1 MKGLE
6 VGETCIVK
14 PVGANRKDRLG
25 EVLEVYD
32 KSYLMAFAD
41 GSRERVSAIK
51 VSPVRTRAKTAA
63 LEPMPE
69 REESEAP
76 VYREAA
82 ALPKTQ
88 TRFRCEPYLDFVRSL
103 RCVNCHH
110 HGAVQYGNTEADH
123 RGPKGVSQKC
133 SDLLAIPLCR
143 YCHEVITRSNVLPV
157 RPRGMSD
164 PAKTPILMS
173 VTETHIVVTVSQQEL
188 LKTIIE
194 VLAEMDPQAGIMAM
208 ESGLRNIDKDTLSE
222 ACRIAVRS
230 NEDQI

>member
-1 MKGLE
+1 MRGLE

-25 EVLEVYD
+25 EIVEVYD

-69 REESEAP
+69 REESESP

-88 TRFRCEPYLDFVRSL
+88 TRFVCDAYRRYVKSH
-103 RCVNCHH
+103 RCVNCEF
-110 HGAVQYGNTEADH
+110 HGAVQHGGTEADH
-123 RGPKGVSQKC
+123 RGERGVSQKC
-133 SDLLAIPLCR
+133 SDLLVIPLCMF
-143 YCHEVITRSNVLPV
+143 CHAVITAKNVLPV
-157 RPRGMSD
+157 RPKGLSD
-164 PAKTPILMS
+164 PAKTPKLMS
-173 VTETHIVVTVSQQEL
+173 VVDTHLIVTGAQMKLLTGIVNALSQS
-188 LKTIIE
+188 
-194 VLAEMDPQAGIMAM
+194 DPDAAIKALEG
-208 ESGLRNIDKDTLSE
+208 GLRSLDKDTLSE
-222 ACRIAVRS
+222 ACKMAMK
-230 NEDQI
+230 EDE

>member
-25 EVLEVYD
+25 EIVEVYD

-69 REESEAP
+69 REESESP

-88 TRFRCEPYLDFVRSL
+88 TRFVCDAYRRYVKSH
-103 RCVNCHH
+103 RCVNCEFY
-110 HGAVQYGNTEADH
+110 GAVQHGGTEADH
-123 RGPKGVSQKC
+123 RGERGVSQKC
-133 SDLLAIPLCR
+133 SDLLVIPLCMF
-143 YCHEVITRSNVLPV
+143 CHAVITAKNVLPV
-157 RPRGMSD
+157 RPKGLSD
-164 PAKTPILMS
+164 PAKTPQLMS
-173 VTETHIVVTVSQQEL
+173 VVDTHLIVTGAQMKLLTGIVNALSQ
-188 LKTIIE
+188 
-194 VLAEMDPQAGIMAM
+194 ADPDAAIKALEG
-208 ESGLRNIDKDTLSE
+208 GLRSLDKDTLSE
-222 ACRIAVRS
+222 ACKMAMK
-230 NEDQI
+230 EDE

>member
-25 EVLEVYD
+25 EIVAVYD

-123 RGPKGVSQKC
+123 RGPKGV
-133 SDLLAIPLCR
+133 
-143 YCHEVITRSNVLPV
+143 
-157 RPRGMSD
+157 
-164 PAKTPILMS
+164 
-173 VTETHIVVTVSQQEL
+173 TETHSVVTVSQQEL
-188 LKTIIE
+188 LQTSIE

>member
-25 EVLEVYD
+25 EIVEVYD
-32 KSYLMAFAD
+32 KSYLMLFAD

-69 REESEAP
+69 RDESEAP

-88 TRFRCEPYLDFVRSL
+88 TRFVCDAYRRYVKSH
-103 RCVNCHH
+103 RCVNCEF
-110 HGAVQYGNTEADH
+110 HGAVQHGGTEADH
-123 RGPKGVSQKC
+123 RGERGVSQKC
-133 SDLLAIPLCR
+133 SDLLVIPLCMF
-143 YCHEVITRSNVLPV
+143 CHAVITATNVLPV
-157 RPRGMSD
+157 RPKGLSD
-164 PAKTPILMS
+164 PAKTPKLMS
-173 VTETHIVVTVSQQEL
+173 VVDTHLIVTGAQMKLLTGIVNALSQS
-188 LKTIIE
+188 
-194 VLAEMDPQAGIMAM
+194 DPDAAIKALEG
-208 ESGLRNIDKDTLSE
+208 GLRSLDKDTLSE
-222 ACRIAVRS
+222 ACKMAMK
-230 NEDQI
+230 EDE

>member
-25 EVLEVYD
+25 EIVEVYD

-69 REESEAP
+69 RDESEAP

-88 TRFRCEPYLDFVRSL
+88 TQFVCDAYRRYVKSH
-103 RCVNCHH
+103 RCVNGEF
-110 HGAVQYGNTEADH
+110 HGAVQHGGTEADH
-123 RGPKGVSQKC
+123 RGERGVSQKC
-133 SDLLAIPLCR
+133 SDLLVIPLCMF
-143 YCHEVITRSNVLPV
+143 CHAVITAKNVLPV
-157 RPRGMSD
+157 RPKGMSD
-164 PAKTPILMS
+164 PAKTPNLMS
-173 VTETHIVVTVSQQEL
+173 VVDTHLIVTGAQMKLLTGIVNALSQS
-188 LKTIIE
+188 
-194 VLAEMDPQAGIMAM
+194 DPDAAIKALEG
-208 ESGLRNIDKDTLSE
+208 GLRSLDKDTLSE
-222 ACRIAVRS
+222 ACKMAMK
-230 NEDQI
+230 EDE